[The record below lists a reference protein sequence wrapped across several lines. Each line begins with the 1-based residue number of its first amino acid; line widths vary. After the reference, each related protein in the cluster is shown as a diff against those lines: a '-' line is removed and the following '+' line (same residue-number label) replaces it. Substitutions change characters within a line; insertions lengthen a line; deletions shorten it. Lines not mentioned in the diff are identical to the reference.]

1 MTTIKLI
8 PSTMEFDVAIDSAS
22 MPALFTQ
29 SLETQICKMIDD
41 HMANRVPDAEAVSE
55 SLQEDRDFLR
65 RIRDWVIESM
75 DTGDIASRV
84 ADNIDIS
91 EVIDSL
97 GLSNESIAENQ
108 VFMRKLTDSPRFQ
121 TAIYNSVTRLHDDIN
136 MRNIIQ
142 EKIESMSSGI
152 ANDVAEKVM
161 VIIANKISN
170 TDV

>member
-29 SLETQICKMIDD
+29 SLETQICKMIDN
-41 HMANRVPDAEAVSE
+41 HMENRVPDAEAVSE
-55 SLQEDRDFLR
+55 SLQENRDFLR

-136 MRNIIQ
+136 MRDIIQ

>member
-8 PSTMEFDVAIDSAS
+8 PSSMEFDVAIDSAS

-41 HMANRVPDAEAVSE
+41 HMQNRVPDAEAVSE

-65 RIRDWVIESM
+65 RMRDWVIESM

-84 ADNIDIS
+84 ADSIDMS

-97 GLSNESIAENQ
+97 GLSNESISENQ

-121 TAIYNSVTRLHDDIN
+121 QAIYNSVTRLHDDIN